1 MKAYLK
7 SQIAM
12 VSVLILLLTYI
23 FPTTASAVEDKPIKT
38 EKIAPFRK
46 ILIKGNIEVILIQRP
61 DVGISYADD
70 NEGNARVTQ
79 QGEILSITG
88 TSTVLGKIIVYVNEL
103 YRIEADENA
112 MVKTQ
117 GILSVKFL
125 QIILK
130 GNAIADIYTTSQE
143 LYTAIYDKSELY
155 LRGNTD
161 KHFLFMDKNPKLTF
175 DQFAAL
181 RTQATE

>member
-23 FPTTASAVEDKPIKT
+23 FPTTASAVEDEPIKT
-38 EKIAPFRK
+38 QKIAAFRK
-46 ILIKGNIEVILIQRP
+46 IIIKGNIEVVLIQKP
-61 DVGISYADD
+61 EIGISYADD
-70 NEGNARVTQ
+70 NEGNAKVTQ
-79 QGEILSITG
+79 QGEVLSITG
-88 TSTVLGKIIVYVNEL
+88 TSTTRGKIFVYVNEL
-103 YRIEADENA
+103 YRIEAEENA
-112 MVKTQ
+112 TIKTQ

-130 GNAIADIYTTSQE
+130 GNASADIYANSGE

-161 KHFLFMDKNPKLTF
+161 KHFLIMDKTPKLTF
-175 DQFAAL
+175 DRFAAL
-181 RTQATE
+181 HTQATE